1 MGAAPRGR
9 AQNCL
14 SSGESVWYN
23 VQLPTHEIGVSLA
36 CHPDRRLRTAMQHVI
51 APSGLRSW
59 LAFALGVAAVALLAA
74 APSVAR
80 AADDHPQ
87 EIPYTSPSELPQL
100 DPTAMA
106 APRKVVL
113 IADEALNPRL
123 VQLTEGEHVAW
134 LSYSKIPSQIVFDR
148 DTAKSMI
155 CHSLVNFTIKDA
167 EIVSGDI
174 HAGEFASFCELKPG
188 RYKYM
193 IRRPNPGSN
202 AASARSRLEG
212 EIIVTAKEEGAKK

>member
-1 MGAAPRGR
+1 M
-9 AQNCL
+9 L
-14 SSGESVWYN
+14 H
-23 VQLPTHEIGVSLA
+23 LF
-36 CHPDRRLRTAMQHVI
+36 
-51 APSGLRSW
+51 APSGRRSW
-59 LAFALGVAAVALLAA
+59 LLPGLAVAALAA
-74 APSVAR
+74 LTTAPRATR

-87 EIPYTSPSELPQL
+87 EIPYTTPGEVPTL

-155 CHSLVNFTIKDA
+155 CHSLVK
-167 EIVSGDI
+167 
-174 HAGEFASFCELKPG
+174 KPG
-188 RYKYM
+188 RYKYLV
-193 IRRPNPGSN
+193 RRPNTGSN
-202 AASARSRLEG
+202 AGSARGRLEG
-212 EIIVTAKEEGAKK
+212 EIIVTAKEEGKK

>member
-1 MGAAPRGR
+1 
-9 AQNCL
+9 
-14 SSGESVWYN
+14 
-23 VQLPTHEIGVSLA
+23 
-36 CHPDRRLRTAMQHVI
+36 MQHVI
-51 APSGLRSW
+51 APSGLRWW
-59 LAFALGVAAVALLAA
+59 LFSALALAGPAILATAPGAV
-74 APSVAR
+74 R
-80 AADDHPQ
+80 AADEHPQ
-87 EIPYTSPSELPQL
+87 EIPYTTPSEIPQL
-100 DPTAMA
+100 DATAMA

-113 IADEALNPRL
+113 IADESLNPRL
-123 VQLTEGEHVAW
+123 VQLMEGEHVAW

-193 IRRPNPGSN
+193 IRRPNTGSN
-202 AASARSRLEG
+202 AGSARGRLEG
-212 EIIVTAKEEGAKK
+212 EIIVTAKDDGKR

>member
-1 MGAAPRGR
+1 
-9 AQNCL
+9 
-14 SSGESVWYN
+14 
-23 VQLPTHEIGVSLA
+23 
-36 CHPDRRLRTAMQHVI
+36 MQHVF

-59 LAFALGVAAVALLAA
+59 LLAGLAVVSLAA
-74 APSVAR
+74 LTAAPQAAR

-87 EIPYTSPSELPQL
+87 EIPYTTPGEVPTL
-100 DPTAMA
+100 DASAMA

-188 RYKYM
+188 RYKYLV
-193 IRRPNPGSN
+193 RRPNPGSN
-202 AASARSRLEG
+202 AGSARGRLEG
-212 EIIVTAKEEGAKK
+212 EIIVTAKEEGKK

>member
-1 MGAAPRGR
+1 
-9 AQNCL
+9 
-14 SSGESVWYN
+14 
-23 VQLPTHEIGVSLA
+23 
-36 CHPDRRLRTAMQHVI
+36 MQHVI

-59 LAFALGVAAVALLAA
+59 LLSALAVAGLAILA
-74 APSVAR
+74 TAPGVVR

-87 EIPYTSPSELPQL
+87 EIPYTSPSEVPQL

-193 IRRPNPGSN
+193 VRRPNPGSN

-212 EIIVTAKEEGAKK
+212 EIIVAAKEEGAKK

>member
-1 MGAAPRGR
+1 
-9 AQNCL
+9 
-14 SSGESVWYN
+14 
-23 VQLPTHEIGVSLA
+23 
-36 CHPDRRLRTAMQHVI
+36 MQHVI
-51 APSGLRSW
+51 APSGRRSW
-59 LAFALGVAAVALLAA
+59 LVFALSVAALATFA
-74 APSVAR
+74 ATPRVAR
-80 AADDHPQ
+80 AADEHPQ
-87 EIPYTSPSELPQL
+87 ELPYTSPSEVPQL
-100 DPTAMA
+100 DAAAMA

-113 IADEALNPRL
+113 IADEALSPRL

-193 IRRPNPGSN
+193 VRRPNTGSN
-202 AASARSRLEG
+202 AASARGRLEG
-212 EIIVTAKEEGAKK
+212 EIIVTAKEEGKK

>member
-1 MGAAPRGR
+1 
-9 AQNCL
+9 
-14 SSGESVWYN
+14 
-23 VQLPTHEIGVSLA
+23 
-36 CHPDRRLRTAMQHVI
+36 MQHVT
-51 APSGLRSW
+51 APSGLHSW
-59 LAFALGVAAVALLAA
+59 LVSGLAVAALATFA
-74 APSVAR
+74 AEPRAAR

-87 EIPYTSPSELPQL
+87 EIPYTTPGGVPQL

-155 CHSLVNFTIKDA
+155 CHSLVNFSIKDA

-188 RYKYM
+188 RYKYLV
-193 IRRPNPGSN
+193 RRPNTGSN
-202 AASARSRLEG
+202 AGSARGRLEG
-212 EIIVTAKEEGAKK
+212 EIIVTAKDEGKK

>member
-1 MGAAPRGR
+1 
-9 AQNCL
+9 
-14 SSGESVWYN
+14 
-23 VQLPTHEIGVSLA
+23 
-36 CHPDRRLRTAMQHVI
+36 MQHVI

-59 LAFALGVAAVALLAA
+59 LLSALAVAGLAILA
-74 APSVAR
+74 TAPGVVR

-87 EIPYTSPSELPQL
+87 EIPYSTPSGIPQL
-100 DPTAMA
+100 DPAAMA

-155 CHSLVNFTIKDA
+155 CHSLVNFTIKDS

-193 IRRPNPGSN
+193 VRRPNPGSN

-212 EIIVTAKEEGAKK
+212 EIIVAAKEEGAKK